1 MKLATR
7 LTILLVVITTVVAL
21 SVGWYAVNSSTHS
34 AYAAL
39 DNTINSVVQ
48 SGEGNPDAALS
59 DAINVDEENN
69 YDLTLDVVFANGTV
83 TRIISANTPLEST
96 PTLNNVHSSLSA
108 VVSESNLPGFLVRSL
123 NIGGGD
129 YLVVAAS
136 TKSVRKSSQ
145 QLIFR
150 VVLAALAAAIVM
162 VLVARLF
169 MRRDLVTM
177 GSLID
182 FASDVAEGNAHEP
195 VPPALGSKDVRELR
209 HALATMVVALQEKID
224 IESRHA
230 ESMQLFIGDASHE
243 LRTPL
248 TVLKGYTELISN
260 PEVSAEQ
267 LERALAR
274 MRKEIER
281 METLV
286 TDLLLL
292 AELRELPE
300 KSMEPVDFSAIVSSS
315 VGEMRDDQSAR
326 RIDADIAADVWIR
339 GRRDLLERLMTN
351 ALGNIARHTK
361 PDVAV
366 RVELHRVIDG
376 VELRIDDAGE
386 GLPEYGTTPERFR
399 RFDASRS
406 RDSGGS
412 GLGMSIMFDLARAM
426 GGTMA
431 TSASDLG
438 GLRLTFVFPALD

>member
-7 LTILLVVITTVVAL
+7 LTVLLVVITTIVAL

-34 AYAAL
+34 AYATI

-59 DAINVDEENN
+59 DAINADEKNN
-69 YDLTLDVVFANGTV
+69 YDLTLDVVFANGSV
-83 TRIISANTPLEST
+83 TQLISANTALDRT
-96 PTLNNVHSSLSA
+96 PSLSNVHSSLKS
-108 VVSESNLPGFLVRSL
+108 VVSEANLPGFLIRSL

-136 TKSVRKSSQ
+136 TKSVKHASQ

-150 VVLAALAAAIVM
+150 VALAALAAAIVM
-162 VLVARLF
+162 VVVARLF

-177 GSLID
+177 EGLID
-182 FASDVAEGNAHEP
+182 FASNVASGNAHEP
-195 VPPALGSKDVRELR
+195 VPPGLGSRDVRELR
-209 HALATMVVALQEKID
+209 QALATMVVALQEKIE

-230 ESMQLFIGDASHE
+230 ESMQMFIGDASHE

-260 PEVSAEQ
+260 ADVSADQ
-267 LERALAR
+267 LDRALGR

-286 TDLLLL
+286 TDLLLI
-292 AELRELPE
+292 AEVRELPE
-300 KSMEPVDFSAIVSSS
+300 KSMEPLELSLLVSSCAD
-315 VGEMRDDQSAR
+315 EFHDDQAAR
-326 RIDADIAADVWIR
+326 RLDVTIDPNVWVR
-339 GRRDLLERLMTN
+339 GRRDLFERLMTN

-366 RVELHRVIDG
+366 RIALQRREG
-376 VELRIDDAGE
+376 SVELRIDDAGE
-386 GLPEYGTTPERFR
+386 GLPEYGAAPERFR
-399 RFDASRS
+399 RFDSSRS
-406 RDSGGS
+406 RESGGS
-412 GLGMSIMFDLARAM
+412 GLGMSIMFDLAKAM
-426 GGTMA
+426 NGSMT
-431 TSASDLG
+431 TSASELG
-438 GLRLTFVFPALD
+438 GLRLTFLFPAAN